1 MRCANNRDHRP
12 PYRCYDHDVDELSV
26 LTLTRGTYRA
36 TITGIGCPGPIEE
49 RLGRRLIRLVDPE
62 SKEGS
67 ALLRSGRVAF
77 LGPGGEALEC
87 QDLREAR
94 RLLRDRLL
102 NRIARCGGADG
113 SDALQDGLV
122 RLRGSAPRIGRV

>member
-1 MRCANNRDHRP
+1 
-12 PYRCYDHDVDELSV
+12 VDELAV

-36 TITGIGCPGPIEE
+36 TITGVGRPGPIEE

-77 LGPGGEALEC
+77 VGPGGEALEC
-87 QDLREAR
+87 QGLSDAR
-94 RLLRDRLL
+94 RLLRARLL

-122 RLRGSAPRIGRV
+122 RLRGSAPRTSRV